1 MTFKLILSAK
11 RKWRR
16 LDGSNQ
22 LAELIEGVPFKDGIK
37 ITKHAAW
44 ALAYRRYSTDYVDE
58 EAVAQDDQAG
68 VWSGEFVPPWELE
81 EGRAFTVCID
91 A

>member
-22 LAELIEGVPFKDGIK
+22 LAELIEGVTFKDGIK
-37 ITKHAAW
+37 RTKQAA
-44 ALAYRRYSTDYVDE
+44 
-58 EAVAQDDQAG
+58 
-68 VWSGEFVPPWELE
+68 
-81 EGRAFTVCID
+81 
-91 A
+91 